1 MIMPKVYPPVPP
13 PPVKR
18 AHRYGLTHEEAF
30 RLTARGL
37 MRVLPQAPIP
47 TNLKKHPP
55 TKKT

>member
-47 TNLKKHPP
+47 TNLKKLPR
-55 TKKT
+55 KK